1 MKRKTLEEQSIKDD
15 FMFGAVMRDPK
26 KCKPLLE
33 YILGIKIKEIRYPE
47 LQKVIDSTMESKS
60 VRLDVYLEDEKNTI
74 YNIEMQ
80 TTNKKNLPKRMR
92 YYQGMI
98 DLNIINK
105 GEDYKQLKKS
115 YIIFICD
122 YDEYGKGRH
131 IYTFENICMED
142 QSIHFGDDTVKIVL
156 NTKGTANDVSEELKD
171 VLHYIG
177 GEAPKGDLAKELDVA
192 VTKIR
197 KSEKWRREY
206 MTLFMRDKENQAFGA
221 LTRDVSLIRKKL
233 NKQCSAEVIADA
245 IECDIAYV
253 EKIISMIQDHS
264 DWDDED
270 IASELEKE

>member
-1 MKRKTLEEQSIKDD
+1 M
-15 FMFGAVMRDPK
+15 
-26 KCKPLLE
+26 
-33 YILGIKIKEIRYPE
+33 
-47 LQKVIDSTMESKS
+47 
-60 VRLDVYLEDEKNTI
+60 
-74 YNIEMQ
+74 
-80 TTNKKNLPKRMR
+80 
-92 YYQGMI
+92 
-98 DLNIINK
+98 
-105 GEDYKQLKKS
+105 
-115 YIIFICD
+115 
-122 YDEYGKGRH
+122 
-131 IYTFENICMED
+131 
-142 QSIHFGDDTVKIVL
+142 KIVL